1 MVCIL
6 LSDSWFQIALKN
18 KFEHPFPVDKGLD
31 GRNLLKNVL
40 ILHPHLSLRRPESM
54 SLGRVKGITEEKV
67 TLFFY
72 ILR

>member
-6 LSDSWFQIALKN
+6 LSDSWFQFALKN

-31 GRNLLKNVL
+31 DRNLLKNV

-54 SLGRVKGITEEKV
+54 SLGRVKGTTEEKV
-67 TLFFY
+67 TLFFD